1 VTEIVAEL
9 YTTSTCP
16 ECERVARILDAL
28 NILFTKRVIDQD
40 PEAHADSL
48 MLGITTVPAVVIN
61 GNIVHVVAG
70 ESASSFDRLI
80 TRVLGA

>member
-16 ECERVARILDAL
+16 ECERIARILGTL
-28 NILFTKRVIDQD
+28 NIPFTKRVIDQD
-40 PEAHADSL
+40 PEAHVDSL

-61 GNIVHVVAG
+61 GNIVHVAAG
-70 ESASSFDRLI
+70 EPPSMVEQLI